1 MLMIET
7 IGEKMAEEQDDDCW
21 TGPTDSRDLRR
32 HLGLCSLRK
41 LLGAVFRC
49 TWTISPV
56 PRSISSCTVS
66 STLSSERGTGTDRPR
81 YCRSGNW
88 AHVPRVFKGNQE
100 NPSHLNKGTNELVQP
115 RVGYQSAKFGL

>member
-21 TGPTDSRDLRR
+21 TGPTGSRDHRR

-41 LLGAVFRC
+41 LLGAMFRQPRR
-49 TWTISPV
+49 IPV
-56 PRSISSCTVS
+56 PCSISSCTVS
-66 STLSSERGTGTDRPR
+66 STLSPECGTGTDWPR

-88 AHVPRVFKGNQE
+88 AHVPRVFKGDYKN
-100 NPSHLNKGTNELVQP
+100 
-115 RVGYQSAKFGL
+115 